1 MKRPQQQ
8 ISSSAKRVVA
18 DDNDPNFDRKLE
30 TVTVGAK
37 PLVKK
42 HLLNKNTR
50 DNCKVIV
57 NYILTM
63 QTEVSPIDSYR
74 IDTIPKLKYLPSSI
88 IPSLSKKY

>member
-8 ISSSAKRVVA
+8 ISSAKRAVA

-30 TVTVGAK
+30 TVTAGAK
-37 PLVKK
+37 PFVKE

-57 NYILTM
+57 NYILPCKLRLALPIL
-63 QTEVSPIDSYR
+63 TELTLFPN
-74 IDTIPKLKYLPSSI
+74 
-88 IPSLSKKY
+88 